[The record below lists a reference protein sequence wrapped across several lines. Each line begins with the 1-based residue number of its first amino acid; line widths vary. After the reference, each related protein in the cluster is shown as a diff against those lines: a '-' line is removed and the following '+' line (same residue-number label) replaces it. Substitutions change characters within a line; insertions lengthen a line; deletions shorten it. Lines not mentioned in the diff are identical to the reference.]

1 MNNFIKISIILGLFT
16 LSIVL
21 GASSLYVKQAMG
33 KHYRETPEFKKNQNI
48 YVTYYEQR
56 GDHLFGNITNK
67 YGNNK
72 NFIWSKFYLGNPNK
86 PKDRFG
92 FSTSYNKKTLRLEGF
107 DEVDDD
113 YKYDA
118 LTMEYKIESDAL
130 DSNVRH
136 VMAYKDITRDE
147 VGYLGIQYKIKEKDT
162 LNYNHVIDQAFATA
176 GTVTNWQF
184 GYFSDFTIVEPIKV
198 YPKK

>member
-92 FSTSYNKKTLRLEGF
+92 FSTSYNKKTLRLEG
-107 DEVDDD
+107 
-113 YKYDA
+113 
-118 LTMEYKIESDAL
+118 LM
-130 DSNVRH
+130 R
-136 VMAYKDITRDE
+136 
-147 VGYLGIQYKIKEKDT
+147 
-162 LNYNHVIDQAFATA
+162 
-176 GTVTNWQF
+176 
-184 GYFSDFTIVEPIKV
+184 
-198 YPKK
+198 